1 LLDHQMVAAKAQR
14 DAQAQSINNDIALR
28 QIAPAIDADH
38 LTGATAV
45 LTTYRLP

>member
-1 LLDHQMVAAKAQR
+1 MVDAKARR

-28 QIAPAIDADH
+28 QIAPVVNNQH
-38 LTGATAV
+38 LAGATTV